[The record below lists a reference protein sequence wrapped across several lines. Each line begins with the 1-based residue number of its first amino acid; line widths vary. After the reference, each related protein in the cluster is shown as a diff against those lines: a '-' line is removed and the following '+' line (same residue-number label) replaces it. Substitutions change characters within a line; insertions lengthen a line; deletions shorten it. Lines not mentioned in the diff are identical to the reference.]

1 MLVLKIGGSM
11 ADSAG
16 ALAADI
22 SSLVSSGEKVVLVHG
37 GGPQVTALE
46 KASGREPTYI
56 YSKDGFKSRHTDEK
70 TMQNFVMAVGGGV
83 NTSLVLQLRKAGVNA
98 VGVSGASG
106 IVFAKRKMLIS
117 VENGKERMVR
127 DDYSGKISR
136 IGVSPLLALL
146 ERGVVPII
154 APIAQGEE
162 FEPLNVDGDRAAA
175 AIAGSLKA
183 QKLILFTDVEGYFRN
198 FPNDLVARA
207 TLAEIAEF
215 QTSASAGMKRKLVAV
230 SEALSGGVPEV
241 IICSG
246 TTEKPASSALS
257 GAGTHF
263 VK

>member
-1 MLVLKIGGSM
+1 M
-11 ADSAG
+11 ADNASS
-16 ALAADI
+16 LASDI

-37 GGPQVTALE
+37 GGPQVSALD
-46 KASGREPTYI
+46 KALGREPTYI
-56 YSKDGFKSRHTDEK
+56 YSKDGFKSRHTDWQ

-83 NTSLVLQLRKAGVNA
+83 NASLVLQLRKAGVNA
-98 VGVSGASG
+98 MGVSGSSG
-106 IVFAKRKMLIS
+106 IVNAKRKMLIS

-127 DDYSGKISR
+127 DDYSGKITL
-136 IGVSPLLALL
+136 INAEPLLALL
-146 ERGVVPII
+146 ERGIVPVV

-175 AIAGSLKA
+175 AIACSLKA

-207 TLAEIAEF
+207 ALAEIAGF
-215 QTSASAGMKRKLVAV
+215 QASASAGMKRKLVAV
-230 SEALSGGVPEV
+230 SEALTGGVPEV

-246 TTEKPASSALS
+246 TNEKPATGALS